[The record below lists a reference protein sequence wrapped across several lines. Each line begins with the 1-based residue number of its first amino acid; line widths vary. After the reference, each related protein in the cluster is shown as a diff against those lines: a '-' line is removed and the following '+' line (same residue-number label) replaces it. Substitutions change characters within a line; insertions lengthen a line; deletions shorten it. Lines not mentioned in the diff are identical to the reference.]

1 MTIKQ
6 VLQAVRI
13 ELNKHKAPE
22 LGLVEF
28 NYFAN
33 KAISQYVNMIYS
45 IIETDQ
51 QTTDDIR
58 VLKSTAKMKPVKIKH
73 EEDYFQETDLGEN
86 FIDLSSAE
94 GCSYRVQL
102 PIDYLHLLNCICIF
116 KTKKSWECYPA
127 GSLMRRKATRLT
139 ADAWGMLMDDA
150 FNYPTPYYPYF
161 YINNRNL
168 QQDKAPYDPI
178 ALDDNGTLQGV
189 DMVGK
194 GSSPERYSVV
204 SNGFSFQV
212 VSFTK
217 QFYDETTKEY
227 FTKKY
232 SLSGGKHYIQINED
246 PNLVY
251 IVDYTKGQTPASQ
264 YINANL
270 QNSVSAKIQNQS
282 DFEAKLATAE
292 VVELN
297 SAYDTII
304 AESASQMVYPDAD
317 KTIKNM
323 ADITSASG
331 SSNFP
336 RTFKMDL
343 DGDGIKDTNVSLVE
357 KPIAS
362 RISNPSTI
370 NMEIRCGSDD
380 VFELVQVKVDYLKS
394 PQRINLTHEQMMLT
408 QDTSQIMEYPDYVV
422 QEIINIL
429 VRLVLEQ
436 NSDPRLQTKV
446 AVDQS
451 IQRGGGAQQQA
462 QG

>member
-33 KAISQYVNMIYS
+33 KAISQYVNIIYNV
-45 IIETDQ
+45 IEQDQ

-73 EEDYFQETDLGEN
+73 DDDYSQDTELGN
-86 FIDLSSAE
+86 NYIDLSSAE
-94 GCSYRVQL
+94 GCTYKVQL

-116 KTKKSWECYPA
+116 KTKKTWECYPA

-139 ADAWGMLMDDA
+139 ADSWGMVMDDA
-150 FNYPTPYYPYF
+150 FNYPSPYYPYF
-161 YINNRNL
+161 YIHNRNVY
-168 QQDKAPYDPI
+168 QDIAPYNPI
-178 ALDDNGTLQGV
+178 SLDDNGVLQGT

-194 GSSPERYSVV
+194 PNEPERYKVV
-204 SNGFSFQV
+204 SNGFSYQLV
-212 VSFTK
+212 NLTK
-217 QFYDETTKEY
+217 QLKIASNEY
-227 FTKKY
+227 ELVKVT
-232 SLSGGKHYIQINED
+232 LPEGKHFIQINED
-246 PNLVY
+246 PNLIY
-251 IVDYTKGQTPASQ
+251 IVDYNLGQTPASQ
-264 YINANL
+264 YINASNKL
-270 QNSVSAKIQNQS
+270 SNEINDKDAWLTALASADTVEVNPLLDTIEAISSAK
-282 DFEAKLATAE
+282 
-292 VVELN
+292 
-297 SAYDTII
+297 
-304 AESASQMVYPDAD
+304 MVYPDAD
-317 KTIKNM
+317 KTIKNSP
-323 ADITSASG
+323 DLTSASG

-357 KPIAS
+357 KPTAS
-362 RISNPSTI
+362 RISNPSTV

-394 PQRINLTHEQMMLT
+394 PQRVNLTHEQMMLT
-408 QDTSQIMEYPDYVV
+408 QDTSQIMEFPDYIV

-429 VRLVLEQ
+429 VRLVLEHD
-436 NSDPRLQTKV
+436 SDQRLQTKV
-446 AVDQS
+446 AIDQS
-451 IQRGGGAQQQA
+451 ISRGQQA
-462 QG
+462 TQG

>member
-33 KAISQYVNMIYS
+33 KAISQYINLIYNV
-45 IIETDQ
+45 IEQDQ

-58 VLKSTAKMKPVKIKH
+58 VLKSTAKMKPEKIKH
-73 EEDYFQETDLGEN
+73 EDDYFQDTDLGSN
-86 FIDLSSAE
+86 YIDLSSAE

-116 KTKKSWECYPA
+116 KTKKAWECYPA

-139 ADAWGMLMDDA
+139 ADAWGMVMDDA

-161 YINNRNL
+161 YIHNRNL
-168 QQDKAPYDPI
+168 YQDKAPYDPI
-178 ALDDNGTLQGV
+178 ALDDKGILHGV

-194 GSSPERYSVV
+194 GKSPERYSVV
-204 SNGFSFQV
+204 SNGFSFQPV
-212 VSFTK
+212 QVK
-217 QFYDETTKEY
+217 I
-227 FTKKY
+227 KY
-232 SLSGGKHYIQINED
+232 TNDPNEEPTLLTEEQLGEGKHLIQINED
-246 PNLVY
+246 PSLVY
-251 IVDYTKGQTPASQ
+251 IINYKKGETPQSV
-264 YINANL
+264 YINADLSKKNYFGKRD
-270 QNSVSAKIQNQS
+270 NR
-282 DFEAKLATAE
+282 
-292 VVELN
+292 
-297 SAYDTII
+297 
-304 AESASQMVYPDAD
+304 AESTPIKEADVIEINPQYEQIIPIGSTQMVYPDAD
-317 KTIKNM
+317 KTIKND
-323 ADITSASG
+323 ADLTSASG

-343 DGDGIKDTNVSLVE
+343 DGDGIKDTNISLIE
-357 KPIAS
+357 KPTAS

-429 VRLVLEQ
+429 VRLVLEN
-436 NSDPRLQTKV
+436 NSDQRLSTNPV
-446 AVDQS
+446 VNQS
-451 IQRGGGAQQQA
+451 IQRTAA

>member
-33 KAISQYVNMIYS
+33 KAISQYVNIIYGV
-45 IIETDQ
+45 IEQDQ

-73 EEDYFQETDLGEN
+73 EEDYFQDTELGASY
-86 FIDLSSAE
+86 IDLSSAE
-94 GCSYRVQL
+94 GCTYKVQM

-139 ADAWGMLMDDA
+139 ADAWGMVMDDA
-150 FNYPTPYYPYF
+150 FNYPSPYYPYF
-161 YINNRNL
+161 YIHNRNL
-168 QQDKAPYDPI
+168 FQDQAPYNPI
-178 ALDDNGTLQGV
+178 ALDDNGVLQGT

-194 GSSPERYSVV
+194 PDNPERYSVV
-204 SNGFSFQV
+204 SNGFSYQV
-212 VSFTK
+212 VSITRQLLDK
-217 QFYDETTKEY
+217 NEKLVPIKVTLPE
-227 FTKKY
+227 
-232 SLSGGKHYIQINED
+232 GKHFIQINED
-246 PNLVY
+246 PKLVY
-251 IVDYTKGQTPASQ
+251 IVDYKKGQTPASQ
-264 YINANL
+264 YINAENRL
-270 QNSVSAKIQNQS
+270 
-282 DFEAKLATAE
+282 LATINRQDDFMEALPTAE
-292 VVELN
+292 LVEIDPI
-297 SAYDTII
+297 YDTIE
-304 AESASQMVYPDAD
+304 ALGAAQMVYPDAD
-317 KTIKNM
+317 KTIKNA
-323 ADITSASG
+323 ADLTSASG

-357 KPIAS
+357 KPTAS
-362 RISNPSTI
+362 RISNPSTV

-380 VFELVQVKVDYLKS
+380 VFELVQVRVDYLKS
-394 PQRINLTHEQMMLT
+394 PQRVNLTHEQMMLT

-446 AVDQS
+446 VVDQS
-451 IQRGGGAQQQA
+451 IQRGGGQQA
-462 QG
+462 AQG

>member
-33 KAISQYVNMIYS
+33 KAISQYINFIYG
-45 IIETDQ
+45 IIEQDQ

-73 EEDYFQETDLGEN
+73 EEDYFQDTELGASY
-86 FIDLSSAE
+86 IDLSSAE
-94 GCSYRVQL
+94 GCTYKVQL

-139 ADAWGMLMDDA
+139 ADAWGMVMDDA
-150 FNYPTPYYPYF
+150 FNYPSPYYPYF
-161 YINNRNL
+161 YIHNRNL
-168 QQDKAPYDPI
+168 YQDQAPYNPI
-178 ALDDNGTLQGV
+178 ALDDNGVLQGT

-194 GSSPERYSVV
+194 PNNPERYTVV
-204 SNGFSFQV
+204 SNGFSYQV
-212 VSFTK
+212 VSITRQLLDNNEELVPIK
-217 QFYDETTKEY
+217 VTLPE
-227 FTKKY
+227 
-232 SLSGGKHYIQINED
+232 GKHFIQINED
-246 PNLVY
+246 PKLVY
-251 IVDYTKGQTPASQ
+251 IVDYKKGQTPTSQ
-264 YINANL
+264 YINAEKRL
-270 QNSVSAKIQNQS
+270 SIKIIRQNE
-282 DFEAKLATAE
+282 FMEALSTAE
-292 VVELN
+292 LVEIDPI
-297 SAYDTII
+297 YDTIE
-304 AESASQMVYPDAD
+304 ALGAAQMVYPDAD
-317 KTIKNM
+317 KTIKNA
-323 ADITSASG
+323 ADLTSASG

-357 KPIAS
+357 KPTAS
-362 RISNPSTI
+362 RISNPSTV

-380 VFELVQVKVDYLKS
+380 VFELVQVRVDYLKS
-394 PQRINLTHEQMMLT
+394 PQRVNLTHEQMMLT

-451 IQRGGGAQQQA
+451 IRRGGDQQA
-462 QG
+462 AQG

>member
-33 KAISQYVNMIYS
+33 KAISQYINIIYGV
-45 IIETDQ
+45 IESDQ

-73 EEDYFQETDLGEN
+73 EEDYFQDTELGASY
-86 FIDLSSAE
+86 IDLSSAE
-94 GCSYRVQL
+94 GCTYKVQL

-139 ADAWGMLMDDA
+139 ADAWGMIMDDA
-150 FNYPTPYYPYF
+150 FNYPSPYYPYF
-161 YINNRNL
+161 YIHNRNL
-168 QQDKAPYDPI
+168 YQDQAPYNPI
-178 ALDDNGTLQGV
+178 ALDDNGVLQGT

-194 GSSPERYSVV
+194 PNNPERYTVV
-204 SNGFSFQV
+204 SNGFSYQV
-212 VSFTK
+212 VSVTK
-217 QFYDETTKEY
+217 QLLPEIQATELEPYALTLPE
-227 FTKKY
+227 
-232 SLSGGKHYIQINED
+232 GKHFIQINED
-246 PNLVY
+246 PKLVY
-251 IVDYTKGQTPASQ
+251 IVDYNKGQTPASQ
-264 YINANL
+264 YINAENRL
-270 QNSVSAKIQNQS
+270 PVTVIHH
-282 DFEAKLATAE
+282 DEFMEALATAE
-292 VVELN
+292 LVEIDPV
-297 SAYDTII
+297 YDTIE
-304 AESASQMVYPDAD
+304 ALGAAQMVYPDAD
-317 KTIKNM
+317 KTIKNA
-323 ADITSASG
+323 ADLTSASG

-357 KPIAS
+357 KPTAS
-362 RISNPSTI
+362 RLSNPSTV

-380 VFELVQVKVDYLKS
+380 VFELVQVRVDYLKS
-394 PQRINLTHEQMMLT
+394 PQRVNLTHEQMMLT

-436 NSDPRLQTKV
+436 NSDPRLSTKV
-446 AVDQS
+446 QVDQS
-451 IQRGGGAQQQA
+451 IIRNGGQQA
-462 QG
+462 TQG

>member
-33 KAISQYVNMIYS
+33 KAISQYVNFIYGV
-45 IIETDQ
+45 IEQDQ

-73 EEDYFQETDLGEN
+73 EEDYFQDTELGASY
-86 FIDLSSAE
+86 IDLSSAE
-94 GCSYRVQL
+94 GCTYKVQM

-139 ADAWGMLMDDA
+139 ADAWGMVMDDA
-150 FNYPTPYYPYF
+150 FNYPSPYYPYF
-161 YINNRNL
+161 YIHNRNL
-168 QQDKAPYDPI
+168 FQDQAPYNPI
-178 ALDDNGTLQGV
+178 ALDDNGVLQGT
-189 DMVGK
+189 DMIGK
-194 GSSPERYSVV
+194 PDNPERYSVV
-204 SNGFSFQV
+204 SNGFSYQV
-212 VSFTK
+212 VSITRQLLDK
-217 QFYDETTKEY
+217 DEKLVPIKVTLPE
-227 FTKKY
+227 
-232 SLSGGKHYIQINED
+232 GKHFIQINED
-246 PNLVY
+246 PKLVY
-251 IVDYTKGQTPASQ
+251 IVDYKKGQTPASQ
-264 YINANL
+264 YINAEKRL
-270 QNSVSAKIQNQS
+270 PATIIRQD
-282 DFEAKLATAE
+282 DFMEALSTAE
-292 VVELN
+292 LVEIDPI
-297 SAYDTII
+297 YDTIE
-304 AESASQMVYPDAD
+304 ALGAAQMVYPDAD
-317 KTIKNM
+317 KTIKNA
-323 ADITSASG
+323 ADLTSASG

-357 KPIAS
+357 KPTAS
-362 RISNPSTI
+362 RISNPSTV

-380 VFELVQVKVDYLKS
+380 VFELVQVRVDYLKS
-394 PQRINLTHEQMMLT
+394 PQRVNLTHEQMMLT

-451 IQRGGGAQQQA
+451 IQRGGGQQA
-462 QG
+462 AQG